1 MLADFCHKSILTIHY
16 FVSLLSLGTKWKVLL
31 TALKTEVL
39 LFLLPLEKKFCHK
52 ILITLSSY
60 KSTWKCLNVF
70 FLEKVPDI
78 NFIWQ
83 PSKYIR
89 PQNYTFL
96 DLTRSMA
103 RNFSQPIKG
112 LSGNSICR
120 LNLGNNTEINHC
132 HQESNGLPEGWWS
145 VKIYLPMQET
155 QETWVRSLGQEYP
168 LKEEMA
174 THSSIPAWK
183 IPWTGGLQSIGSKRV
198 R

>member
-1 MLADFCHKSILTIHY
+1 M
-16 FVSLLSLGTKWKVLL
+16 
-31 TALKTEVL
+31 
-39 LFLLPLEKKFCHK
+39 
-52 ILITLSSY
+52 
-60 KSTWKCLNVF
+60 F

-103 RNFSQPIKG
+103 RNFSQAIKG

-132 HQESNGLPEGWWS
+132 HQESNGLPEGRWS

-198 R
+198 RWLIARVHMHTHTHTHTHPKKVTPPHPRQKKVMGGNFKSTFSISGLWLHRII